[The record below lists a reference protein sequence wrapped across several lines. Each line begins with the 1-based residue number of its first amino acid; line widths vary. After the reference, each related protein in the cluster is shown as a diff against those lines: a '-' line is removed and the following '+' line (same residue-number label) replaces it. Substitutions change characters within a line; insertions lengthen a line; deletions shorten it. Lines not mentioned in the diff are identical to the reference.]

1 MRQTPAIDRRR
12 FLALTAAAAASPL
25 AAQAAAQPFF
35 ARHKLPVGIQVY
47 SLGDLP
53 RTDLDGTMKQV
64 AAAGYRT
71 LELAGYLGKTPAQL
85 RASFDAAGLA
95 CPSAHVGM
103 RAGTA
108 EEPGLFGD
116 MGKLAA
122 DMHVLGV
129 KTVIAPSFNPPTDIV
144 IPGNDPGARG
154 MARIAKAMT
163 ADHWKRLGAQL
174 TEIGGKLKAQGLAF
188 GYHNHNVEFV
198 PVANSTGHD
207 LMLASTDPRLVSF
220 ELDIGWAAAAGKDPA
235 AVFAKNP
242 GRYRAAHMKDVK
254 PSTVPNYEL
263 KMDPTE
269 VGSGKL
275 NWAQILPAAY
285 KAGVRNFFVE
295 QEPPFEFP
303 RLVSAQKCYAY
314 LSTLKA

>member
-1 MRQTPAIDRRR
+1 MRQISSIDRRA

-116 MGKLAA
+116 ISKLAA

-129 KTVIAPSFNPPTDIV
+129 KTVIAPSFNAPTDIV
-144 IPGNDPGARG
+144 IKDNASGA
-154 MARIAKAMT
+154 
-163 ADHWKRLGAQL
+163 L
-174 TEIGGKLKAQGLAF
+174 GLAR
-188 GYHNHNVEFV
+188 
-198 PVANSTGHD
+198 VA
-207 LMLASTDPRLVSF
+207 
-220 ELDIGWAAAAGKDPA
+220 K
-235 AVFAKNP
+235 
-242 GRYRAAHMKDVK
+242 
-254 PSTVPNYEL
+254 
-263 KMDPTE
+263 
-269 VGSGKL
+269 
-275 NWAQILPAAY
+275 
-285 KAGVRNFFVE
+285 
-295 QEPPFEFP
+295 
-303 RLVSAQKCYAY
+303 
-314 LSTLKA
+314 

>member
-1 MRQTPAIDRRR
+1 
-12 FLALTAAAAASPL
+12 
-25 AAQAAAQPFF
+25 
-35 ARHKLPVGIQVY
+35 
-47 SLGDLP
+47 
-53 RTDLDGTMKQV
+53 
-64 AAAGYRT
+64 
-71 LELAGYLGKTPAQL
+71 
-85 RASFDAAGLA
+85 
-95 CPSAHVGM
+95 M

-116 MGKLAA
+116 IGKLAA

-129 KTVIAPSFNPPTDIV
+129 KTVIAPSFNAPTDIV
-144 IPGNDPGARG
+144 IKDNEPGARG
-154 MARIAKAMT
+154 LARVAKAMSE
-163 ADHWKRLGAQL
+163 DHWKKLAADLNAVGA
-174 TEIGGKLKAQGLAF
+174 KLKAQGLGF

-198 PVANSTGHD
+198 PVGNSTGID
-207 LMLASTDPRLVSF
+207 LMIANTDPKLVSF

-235 AVFAKNP
+235 AVFARNP

-254 PSTVPNYEL
+254 ASTVANYEF